1 MGSVLAKFR
10 ILRQVLFKATVD
22 DIEREWYNFRSI
34 ISEIHNLRTQAES
47 YPETNWARY
56 SQTIGYRFARIDGIS
71 REVERL
77 IAQLKRNPNN
87 AQIFSNLYHK
97 LEEIS
102 NEIERIGLLARAA
115 RKLETQGGVV
125 AISRQGGAIETTLNQ
140 LLSNAGSMIGRMK
153 MMIGNYLPPQPQ
165 PTAQQQSPL
174 EEEPEFKPVR
184 SIPVSST
191 LSAGREAGEVLSDW
205 AKVLSDFIKFLQQNY
220 PNYSGAISSAQKA
233 HHLTRQ
239 AAKHIL
245 AYQEGRIN
253 RLDPAVITVLQ
264 GLENILVGLEAFAK
278 QKIPPQSRHDRVWY
292 AELMIMRDDVKGV
305 REAIKGILHSQP
317 KSPIG

>member
-1 MGSVLAKFR
+1 MGSVLAKFG

-22 DIEREWYNFRSI
+22 DIERGWYNFRSI
-34 ISEIHNLRTQAES
+34 ISEIQNLRTQAES
-47 YPETNWARY
+47 YPESSWARH
-56 SQTIGYRFARIDGIS
+56 SQTIGYHFARIDGIG

-102 NEIERIGLLARAA
+102 NEIGRIGLLARAA
-115 RKLETQGGVV
+115 RKLEIQGGVV
-125 AISRQGGAIETTLNQ
+125 AINRQASAIETTLNQ
-140 LLSNAGSMIGRMK
+140 LLSNADSMIGRMI
-153 MMIGNYLPPQPQ
+153 MMIGNYLPPQSQ

-174 EEEPEFKPVR
+174 EEEPVR
-184 SIPVSST
+184 SIPVSSMV
-191 LSAGREAGEVLSDW
+191 SAGREAGKVLLDCVEVLS
-205 AKVLSDFIKFLQQNY
+205 AFIEFLQQNH

-233 HHLTRQ
+233 HHLARQ

-253 RLDPAVITVLQ
+253 RLDSAIITVLQ
-264 GLENILVGLEAFAK
+264 NLENILVGLGAFAK

-292 AELMIMRDDVKGV
+292 AELMIKKDDVKGV
-305 REAIKGILHSQP
+305 REAIERILHSQP